1 VQPSQV
7 LMRALGIGKSFGAT
21 RALEDCDLEIHR
33 GEIHALVGENGSG
46 KSTLIKI
53 LSGVFTQDSGAIE
66 WQGGTVS
73 FRRPRQAQRAGI
85 ATVFQE
91 TLIAEELSVRD
102 NVFAGSGG
110 LIRREHSRAQEDS
123 IAGQILNDLGFP
135 RIPLDRP
142 LWRLPLSQR
151 QIVTIARAL
160 TRPWQ
165 LLILDEPTSALDVEE
180 RNGLFTFIRSIR
192 EQGNAGILLV
202 SHRMDEITD
211 LADRATVL
219 RNGRSVACLPRA
231 DISSTTLVKL
241 MSDIDTA
248 HDEPT
253 AAGEPGHEVT
263 QRTADV
269 AGATRLVAEEV
280 ILRNNAR
287 PFSIT
292 VSDGEV
298 VGVAGLAGHGQE
310 AFLEVV
316 AGLRRPQAGSIL
328 VPARG
333 SLTSVRGFRD
343 GFRHGIA
350 YVPRDRKLE
359 GLFMPLSILEN
370 MVLPILP
377 QNSRYGVLQRAKL
390 RGKATRLLESLQLRG
405 GRLDSPVDRLSG
417 GNQQKVLLGR
427 WLAASPR
434 LLVLNDPMRGVDL
447 GVKRQFYALLRQ
459 LSEDGVAVLLLSTEV
474 EELVAVAHRVVVFHE
489 HTLSAVVAGGA
500 NSRTSIIA
508 AMFGRSGE
516 DG

>member
-1 VQPSQV
+1 MAYSPRI
-7 LMRALGIGKSFGAT
+7 RAT
-21 RALEDCDLEIHR
+21 
-33 GEIHALVGENGSG
+33 
-46 KSTLIKI
+46 
-53 LSGVFTQDSGAIE
+53 IE
-66 WQGGTVS
+66 WQGGTAS
-73 FRRPRQAQRAGI
+73 FRRPRQAQQAGI

-102 NVFAGSGG
+102 NVFAGTGG
-110 LIRREHSRAQEDS
+110 LIRRAHSRAQEDS
-123 IAGQILNDLGFP
+123 IAEKILKDLGFP
-135 RIPLDRP
+135 QVSLDRP

-180 RNGLFTFIRSIR
+180 RKGLFTFIRSIR

-219 RNGRSVACLPRA
+219 RNGRSVACLNRA
-231 DISSTTLVKL
+231 DISSSTLVKL
-241 MSDIDTA
+241 MSDVEEA
-248 HDEPT
+248 RDEP
-253 AAGEPGHEVT
+253 AAPGEPGPEVAQQAACVT
-263 QRTADV
+263 
-269 AGATRLVAEEV
+269 GGTRLVAENV
-280 ILRNNAR
+280 ILRKSAR

-316 AGLRRPQAGSIL
+316 AGLRRAQAGRIL

-333 SLTSVRGFRD
+333 SLSAIRGFRD

-377 QNSRYGVLQRAKL
+377 RYSRYGVLQRGKL
-390 RGKATRLLESLQLRG
+390 RSEATRLLEALQLRG
-405 GRLDSPVDRLSG
+405 GRLDSPVARLSG

-447 GVKRQFYALLRQ
+447 GVKRQFYTLLRQ
-459 LSEDGVAVLLLSTEV
+459 LSEDGMAVLLLSTEV
-474 EELVAVAHRVVVFHE
+474 EELVAVAHRVIVFHE
-489 HTLSAVVAGGA
+489 HTLSAVVAGSA

-508 AMFGRSGE
+508 AMFGRSG
-516 DG
+516 DDD